1 MYFSCHRSGSTA
13 AKYAVLGPITYRP
26 RRGVHIRAESGTF
39 SESSGLVTSES
50 YVVMATDLEKN
61 ICIFVQLVVDFS

>member
-1 MYFSCHRSGSTA
+1 MCFSRHRSGSTA
-13 AKYAVLGPITYRP
+13 AKYAVLGAITYCQ

-61 ICIFVQLVVDFS
+61 ICVFSQLVVDFN